1 MQGTSDAFQQLVQ
14 TTHESVSEVDI
25 IQNGK
30 VVLQLEGFDGQVTS
44 DATAAQMSSCTISV
58 ADPTGTLTP
67 VDMAS
72 VLAPFGTRMQVKRG
86 VRIPGSQTI
95 TQLDTGANG
104 GFAQGTNI
112 GAVADGT
119 TGYLRIGP

>member
-1 MQGTSDAFQQLVQ
+1 VQGTSDTFQQLVQ
-14 TTHESVSEVDI
+14 TTHQAVVEVDI
-25 IQNGK
+25 IQSGK
-30 VVLQLEGFDGQVTS
+30 VVLQLEGYDGSVTS
-44 DATAAQMSSCTISV
+44 DGTAAQRTSCTVSV
-58 ADPTGTLTP
+58 GDPTGTLTP

-72 VLAPFGTRMQVKRG
+72 TLAPFGTRMQVKRG
-86 VRIPGSQTI
+86 VRIPGSQLLV
-95 TQLDTGANG
+95 QSDTGANG

>member
-1 MQGTSDAFQQLVQ
+1 MQGTSDTFQQLVQ
-14 TTHESVSEVDI
+14 TTHEAVCEVDI

-30 VVLQLEGFDGQVTS
+30 VVLTLEAFDGQVTA
-44 DATAAQMSSCTISV
+44 DGTAAQMRSCAISV

-72 VLAPFGTRMQVKRG
+72 TLAPFGTRMLVKRG

-95 TQLDTGANG
+95 TQFDTGANG
-104 GFAQGTNI
+104 GFAQGANI

>member
-1 MQGTSDAFQQLVQ
+1 VQGTSDTFQQLVQ

-30 VVLQLEGFDGQVTS
+30 VVLQLEAFDGQVTS
-44 DATAAQMSSCTISV
+44 DATAAQMTSCTISV

-72 VLAPFGTRMQVKRG
+72 ILAPFGTRMIVKRG

-112 GAVADGT
+112 GAVADAT